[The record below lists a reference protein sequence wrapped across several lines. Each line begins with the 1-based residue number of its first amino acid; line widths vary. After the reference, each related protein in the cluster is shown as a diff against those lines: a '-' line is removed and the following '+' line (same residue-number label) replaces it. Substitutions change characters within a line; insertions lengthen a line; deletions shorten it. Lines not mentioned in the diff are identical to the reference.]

1 MFNINFA
8 NDWSWTADLW
18 YRKQPLY
25 QLSHNHFPIVFYLVD
40 GVGLDGENGDGI
52 FRVY

>member
-8 NDWSWTADLW
+8 NDWIRTLDLW

-25 QLSHNHFPIVFYLVD
+25 QLSHTTAQDRKLFHQYFNQA
-40 GVGLDGENGDGI
+40 
-52 FRVY
+52 R